1 MFKSVPIMKPKTFT
15 RYLTK
20 TLFVKALECPTKLYY
35 HGKDEYAVKE
45 EDEFTIALQEGG
57 FQVGEL
63 AKCYFTGGMQID
75 ALAHDEAVRQTKEL
89 LKQQN
94 AIVYE
99 AAVMFDR
106 FFVRVDILKKD
117 GNKIQLIEVK
127 SKSIDPADPEKS
139 LGNKQKPN
147 KKGYKNSDWR
157 DYIADAAFQT
167 WVMEQAFPKFEVVP
181 YLMLAD
187 KSKTATID
195 GLNQKFSIM
204 RDASGRIKVKRRFDN
219 ISSETLG
226 NKILTNFPVREYVD
240 KMIKEGIEINPDTF
254 KPLGELAHEYAGCY
268 INDNQ
273 YPIAIQTKCKRCE
286 FRLNDETREMG
297 LKSGYEECMAKTFAN
312 FDPKE
317 PTVMD
322 IWNFRGANKLL
333 KDGIYEMKDALKYL
347 KQKKSD
353 SKDRDRQ
360 ILQIKKT
367 CFEQDGK
374 EDVKLELFAEMSRWR
389 FPLHFVD
396 FEGSR
401 VAIPF
406 NAGNRPY
413 EQISFQFS
421 CHSLYE
427 NGDIKHF
434 EWIKKE
440 PGEFPNFEF
449 VMALKDV
456 LDKDDGTILRF
467 ADYENTVLREI
478 HSQLERTKPETIDYS
493 GIMDWIDTITEWYDS
508 HDAKR
513 ENKIIGSRNMVDM
526 CEMVRKYYYHPAMGG
541 SNSIKAV
548 LPAVLS
554 VSKFLKDKY
563 SRPLS
568 FGTNLKGKV
577 WRQDDAVSGK
587 AIDPYNLLKSN
598 FDDYNGFDVITNG
611 GAAMTA
617 FGRIQFSEVSEK
629 ERNAIITSLLRYCEL
644 DTLAMLMIYEHWR
657 SLKAFQ

>member
-1 MFKSVPIMKPKTFT
+1 MKSKNTKNPT

-63 AKCYFTGGMQID
+63 AKCYFPGGMQID

-99 AAVMFDR
+99 AAVMFDS

-117 GNKIQLIEVK
+117 GNKVQLIEVK
-127 SKSIDPADPEKS
+127 SKSIDPDDPKKGLE
-139 LGNKQKPN
+139 NKQRPKN
-147 KKGYKNSDWR
+147 KGYKNDNWEP
-157 DYIADAAFQT
+157 YIADVAFQT
-167 WVMEQAFPKFEVVP
+167 WVMEQEFPMFEVIP

-187 KSKTATID
+187 KSKTASVD
-195 GLNQKFSIM
+195 GLNQVFRIM
-204 RDASGRIKVKRRFDN
+204 RDANGRIKVQRMFN
-219 ISSETLG
+219 NPMPETLG
-226 NKILTNFPVREYVD
+226 NKILTAFCVREYVN
-240 KMIKEGIEINPDTF
+240 KMIKEGIETDCDEI
-254 KPLGELAHEYAGCY
+254 KPLGKLAKEYADYY
-268 INDNQ
+268 INDKQ
-273 YPIAIQTKCKRCE
+273 CPILIQKTKCKGCE
-286 FRLNDETREMG
+286 FRLNDESREKG

-322 IWNFRGANKLL
+322 IWRFKGADSLL
-333 KDGIYEMKDALKYL
+333 KKGIYEMKAALKYL

-353 SKDRDRQ
+353 SKERERQ

-374 EDVKLELFAEMSRWR
+374 EDVKLELFDEMSRWR

-406 NAGNRPY
+406 NSGNRPY
-413 EQISFQFS
+413 EQITFQFS

-427 NGDIKHF
+427 NGDIKHS

-449 VMALKDV
+449 IRALKDV
-456 LDKDDGTILRF
+456 LDKDDGTIFRF

-478 HSQLERTKPETIDYS
+478 HGQLENAKPKAFDYS
-493 GIMDWIDTITEWYDS
+493 RIMDWIDTITKWNDS
-508 HDAKR
+508 PDAKR

-526 CEMVRKYYYHPAMGG
+526 CEIVRNYYYHPAMEG
-541 SNSIKAV
+541 SNSIKDV

-554 VSKFLKDKY
+554 VSRFLKNKY
-563 SRPLS
+563 SKPLV
-568 FGTNLKGKV
+568 FGTNLKGKI
-577 WRQDDAVSGK
+577 WRQDDAASGK

-617 FGRIQFSEVSEK
+617 YGRIQFSEVSEK